1 MTDSNNASLP
11 TPLANNRI
19 TQTMSWCRLDPV
31 ACAREVTIEAA
42 FLAAAYLF
50 MLLVTGS
57 DVPSVFAVLKFGLI
71 FILLTLAARMLSD
84 GLGDKMAITAV
95 SALGTKMVSLMAP
108 KIVAW

>member
-1 MTDSNNASLP
+1 MTDDRAATLP

-19 TQTMSWCRLDPV
+19 TQTMSWCRADPV
-31 ACAREVTIEAA
+31 ACAREVSMEAA